1 MRRRPLLAAVAAGV
15 AATLAVVPV
24 VAADPEA
31 ALVNEELVVAQVDAS
46 GLPVEATLYSRLV
59 ARDFP
64 VGQVRDPSSTTD
76 VTYIDRR
83 GAPATDGDAVLVD
96 IGGNGQTSVTTRATF
111 DKPFP
116 SRCTRSTSRGRRSS
130 LRMTSRTRKDSCASS
145 TPSPTPRRPSRPF
158 ATGTPPGAGRSRSNR
173 FSPHS

>member
-64 VGQVRDPSSTTD
+64 SDRCGTRRRPPTSRTSTGEGTCH
-76 VTYIDRR
+76 RR
-83 GAPATDGDAVLVD
+83 GCGA
-96 IGGNGQTSVTTRATF
+96 GGHRRQRQTSVTTRATF

-116 SRCTRSTSRGRRSS
+116 SRCTRSTSRAEDHRS
-130 LRMTSRTRKDSCASS
+130 
-145 TPSPTPRRPSRPF
+145 
-158 ATGTPPGAGRSRSNR
+158 G
-173 FSPHS
+173 